1 MGHHVQLSFASNRQQ
16 HENTMGVSAN
26 HDEIFHSSNEKVSI
40 GGLKSRV
47 LPSFLFYLDHYAHLG
62 FQNNGNLCTLG
73 QLWLFLLLEGQEQKH
88 AWPA

>member
-1 MGHHVQLSFASNRQQ
+1 MFKHHLRQIDNL

-47 LPSFLFYLDHYAHLG
+47 LPSFLF
-62 FQNNGNLCTLG
+62 
-73 QLWLFLLLEGQEQKH
+73 
-88 AWPA
+88 

>member
-1 MGHHVQLSFASNRQQ
+1 
-16 HENTMGVSAN
+16 MGVSAN

-47 LPSFLFYLDHYAHLG
+47 LPLFFFSLHHYDDLG
-62 FQNNGNLCTLG
+62 FQNNCDLYTLG